1 MDGAPGPRTGRS
13 GGAPDVS
20 NGGSASAP
28 AGLLAAPASHGAP
41 GSPDR
46 ARSRPG
52 TENEH
57 VTRLGRQPAA
67 TGFGRHRTQGPGPRR
82 GEEDRRDAAD
92 FQRAQGRSGR
102 AADGVPGPETWRR
115 LFS

>member
-1 MDGAPGPRTGRS
+1 MSQTEVPLLLRRAFSPRPRHTGRRALRA
-13 GGAPDVS
+13 GR
-20 NGGSASAP
+20 GSA
-28 AGLLAAPASHGAP
+28 
-41 GSPDR
+41 R
-46 ARSRPG
+46 G

-67 TGFGRHRTQGPGPRR
+67 TGSGRHRTQGPGPRR